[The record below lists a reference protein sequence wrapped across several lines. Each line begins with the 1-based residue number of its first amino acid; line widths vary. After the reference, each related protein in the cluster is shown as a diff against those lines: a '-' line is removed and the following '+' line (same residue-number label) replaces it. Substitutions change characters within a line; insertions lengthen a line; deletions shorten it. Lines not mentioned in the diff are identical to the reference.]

1 MTARTRHRRTRA
13 YCRASRRTMGYAA
26 RVGWNPQDPG
36 NMGNL
41 LALVR
46 HESHAWGRLPEAA
59 RNAIQ
64 DWGNK

>member
-13 YCRASRRTMGYAA
+13 YCRASKRGFDHWHRTGALCPVLTA
-26 RVGWNPQDPG
+26 R
-36 NMGNL
+36 
-41 LALVR
+41 
-46 HESHAWGRLPEAA
+46 ESHAWGRLPEAA